1 MAIQTKLFL
10 VVAIVCLL
18 AGTIMSW
25 GPYSHQVP
33 PALHVVFPVGTIF
46 LGLFLISKLFAKED
60 KIYGEDQKRAAA
72 RAGEKVKDPPAER
85 L

>member
-1 MAIQTKLFL
+1 MAIQTKVFL
-10 VVAIVCLL
+10 ILGVILMI

-33 PALHVVFPVGTIF
+33 PSLHVVFPVGTIF
-46 LGLFLISKLFAKED
+46 LGLFLISKLFEKED
-60 KIYGEDQKRAAA
+60 KIYGEDQKRATAKG
-72 RAGEKVKDPPAER
+72 GEPVKTPPAER